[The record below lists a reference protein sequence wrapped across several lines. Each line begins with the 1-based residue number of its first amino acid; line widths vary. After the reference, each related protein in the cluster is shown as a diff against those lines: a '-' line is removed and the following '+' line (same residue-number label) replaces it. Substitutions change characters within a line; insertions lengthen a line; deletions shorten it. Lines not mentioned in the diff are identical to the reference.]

1 MGRKILVTGGAGFI
15 GSHVTEELL
24 ERGYEVA
31 VLDNLSGGSAAQV
44 PAGARLYELDVTESV
59 ESAFEDFSPDD
70 VIHLAAQVSVAVSM
84 QDPEMDARINLLGSL
99 NIIGAARRHGVR
111 RIVYASSA
119 ACYGVQ
125 DRDVL
130 SEEMR
135 CVPASFYG
143 ASKYAVEHCLLSAR
157 EDSGLEWA
165 ALRFANVY
173 GPRQDPHGE
182 AGVVAIF
189 ARLLLDGGQPKIF
202 GGGELKRD
210 YIFVEDVARAVALM
224 LEVELDGCEDP
235 VFNCS
240 TAVGTTTNQIY
251 ELLKAACPSGVEALA
266 GPWRPGDVES
276 LILNNTRLKQLLDWA
291 PRVPLEEGI
300 GRTVEYYRDAT

>member
-24 ERGYEVA
+24 GRGYEVA
-31 VLDNLSGGSAAQV
+31 VLDNLSGGGADQV
-44 PAGARLYELDVTESV
+44 PAGARLYELDITESV
-59 ESAFEDFSPDD
+59 ESAFEEFSPDD

-84 QDPEMDARINLLGSL
+84 QDPEMDARINVLGSL

-157 EDSGLEWA
+157 
-165 ALRFANVY
+165 
-173 GPRQDPHGE
+173 
-182 AGVVAIF
+182 
-189 ARLLLDGGQPKIF
+189 
-202 GGGELKRD
+202 
-210 YIFVEDVARAVALM
+210 
-224 LEVELDGCEDP
+224 
-235 VFNCS
+235 
-240 TAVGTTTNQIY
+240 
-251 ELLKAACPSGVEALA
+251 
-266 GPWRPGDVES
+266 
-276 LILNNTRLKQLLDWA
+276 
-291 PRVPLEEGI
+291 
-300 GRTVEYYRDAT
+300 

>member
-99 NIIGAARRHGVR
+99 NSIGAARRHGVR

-235 VFNCS
+235 
-240 TAVGTTTNQIY
+240 
-251 ELLKAACPSGVEALA
+251 
-266 GPWRPGDVES
+266 
-276 LILNNTRLKQLLDWA
+276 
-291 PRVPLEEGI
+291 
-300 GRTVEYYRDAT
+300 